1 MDTRYINIYY
11 VLEHFCFFSVEV
23 KSANVFFLLS
33 DIEMDEFM
41 PNYINWT
48 IYFIFKNNEL
58 LHLCRQRNPQWHGLH
73 FPIDDF
79 LPLFFPHSATY
90 PSFCS
95 LYSISLD
102 YIWSNS
108 PSYSSPKRLV
118 CPAQCIIAVLSYIL
132 VWNLLF
138 LPPFSQLTKCVIWEI
153 LYFCLW
159 DVSWFLPWIAPYSS
173 SLAPC
178 A

>member
-1 MDTRYINIYY
+1 M
-11 VLEHFCFFSVEV
+11 FFSSYQISRWTSSCPTISIEL
-23 KSANVFFLLS
+23 FILFLRIMNCSTSLS
-33 DIEMDEFM
+33 PAESTMTWITFS
-41 PNYINWT
+41 NWWLFT
-48 IYFIFKNNEL
+48 S
-58 LHLCRQRNPQWHGLH
+58 
-73 FPIDDF
+73 
-79 LPLFFPHSATY
+79 FFPHSATY

>member
-1 MDTRYINIYY
+1 M
-11 VLEHFCFFSVEV
+11 FFS
-23 KSANVFFLLS
+23 SYQIS
-33 DIEMDEFM
+33 RWTSSCPTIS
-41 PNYINWT
+41 IGT

-58 LHLCRQRNPQWHGLH
+58 QHIFVASGIHNDMDYIFQLMTFYL
-73 FPIDDF
+73 F
-79 LPLFFPHSATY
+79 FFPHSATY

-118 CPAQCIIAVLSYIL
+118 CPAQCIIAVLPYIL

>member
-58 LHLCRQRNPQWHGLH
+58 QHIFVASGIHNDMDYIFQLMTFYLFFSTLRN
-73 FPIDDF
+73 
-79 LPLFFPHSATY
+79 LPLILLTTFY
-90 PSFCS
+90 LLR
-95 LYSISLD
+95 LYL
-102 YIWSNS
+102 
-108 PSYSSPKRLV
+108 
-118 CPAQCIIAVLSYIL
+118 
-132 VWNLLF
+132 
-138 LPPFSQLTKCVIWEI
+138 E
-153 LYFCLW
+153 
-159 DVSWFLPWIAPYSS
+159 
-173 SLAPC
+173 
-178 A
+178 